1 MTSAITL
8 DSIIVEGMDQIIS
21 SDILVNELDMTAEI
35 QEPHEHSA
43 NVSRINGR
51 GSMGFNLD
59 CFKNADISGIP
70 CQPGEEFESDKM
82 NVSAKMMILK
92 DIKRSSKFS
101 NSLSDYSVL
110 KNSNCL
116 KRNSG
121 DLGSPNEENV
131 IEVSKNE
138 PLKENEHQM
147 VIDRKKSLDLSS
159 VSPRQQSPNIMNPSL
174 EASQNHGKIMPKNFK
189 NIDLEVP
196 SGRELRKIDGAYQ
209 KYARQYDQFKGIPIQ
224 IKQQNW
230 LVDSSQNHSKLV
242 QEIEKK
248 TTQKKAGITGKKMK
262 REGFKKKQIK
272 EGNDIKKRVK
282 VNQKENKKKNFGRK
296 KQRANTKKQRLHG
309 SLDMKRDLYSP
320 KYGRPTKKEFKLVKD
335 PFEDLHYRYQG
346 KIKLRRSGIVK
357 HYKC

>member
-8 DSIIVEGMDQIIS
+8 DSIIVDGMNEIIS
-21 SDILVNELDMTAEI
+21 SDILINELDMTAEL
-35 QEPHEHSA
+35 QGPHDLSA

-51 GSMGFNLD
+51 GSMGFDLD

-70 CQPGEEFESDKM
+70 CQPGEELDSERM
-82 NVSAKMMILK
+82 IVSAKMMILK

-110 KNSNCL
+110 KNSNPL
-116 KRNSG
+116 DTNSG
-121 DLGSPNEENV
+121 DLNSPKEENV
-131 IEVSKNE
+131 IEVLKNE
-138 PLKENEHQM
+138 PLKEIGNQM

-159 VSPRQQSPNIMNPSL
+159 VSPRQQSPKIMNQSL

-209 KYARQYDQFKGIPIQ
+209 KYARQYDQFQGIPIQ
-224 IKQQNW
+224 IKKQNW
-230 LVDSSQNHSKLV
+230 LIDSSQNHSKLV
-242 QEIEKK
+242 QEIDKK
-248 TTQKKAGITGKKMK
+248 KIRKKAGITGKKMK
-262 REGFKKKQIK
+262 REGLKKKQIK

-282 VNQKENKKKNFGRK
+282 LNQRENKKKNFDRK
-296 KQRANTKKQRLHG
+296 KQRVATKKQRFHG
-309 SLDMKRDLYSP
+309 SLDMKRDLCSP
-320 KYGRPTKKEFKLVKD
+320 RYGRPTKKEFKLVKD

-346 KIKLRRSGIVK
+346 KIKLRRSGIMK
-357 HYKC
+357 H